1 MFIVTELQTSE
12 ETTSVL
18 NTVFTERNLAEQQYH
33 TILAS
38 AAVSTV
44 PTHAASIFNELGQT
58 IKNEFYYHPTVTEDS
73 GNTEE

>member
-18 NTVFTERNLAEQQYH
+18 NTVFTTRNLAEQQYH

-38 AAVSTV
+38 AAVSAV
-44 PTHAASIFNELGQT
+44 PIHATSIFNEL
-58 IKNEFYYHPTVTEDS
+58 
-73 GNTEE
+73 